1 MRFIIALSCALF
13 FSTAAQGSCY
23 AQLKQR
29 LPQAGTVIFGEM
41 HGSAE
46 IPKFFFDCAREFAAH
61 GESFRVF
68 LEFQASDNETVERF
82 MRGEIDDREL
92 IKAPHWS
99 RQDGRASLAMLD
111 LLRDLKAL
119 PGTRVGVFGFDRG
132 GREADREK
140 AMMEN
145 VLSAYSST
153 GYNLVLTGN
162 IHARLARGMPWNPD
176 LVPFARH
183 LQQKLPTLVSLNAR
197 YPAGSAWTCSPLC
210 EINPLESTDP
220 PHRRAGDADVI
231 FSNENPAYSGY
242 FRVGSI
248 SASRPVIEK

>member
-1 MRFIIALSCALF
+1 MKLITAALCAAF
-13 FSTAAQGSCY
+13 FSAGAQASCY

-29 LPQAGTVIFGEM
+29 LPQAGTVVFGEM

-46 IPKFFFDCAREFAAH
+46 IPKFFVDCAREFAAH
-61 GESFRVF
+61 KESLTVF
-68 LEFQASDNETVERF
+68 LEFQASENQTVERF

-111 LLRDLKAL
+111 VFRELKAL
-119 PGTRVGVFGFDRG
+119 PGPRIGVFGFDRSG
-132 GREADREK
+132 GEAGRDK
-140 AMMEN
+140 AMMAN
-145 VLSAYSST
+145 FLALYSPT

-176 LVPFARH
+176 FVPFAQH
-183 LQQKLPTLVSLNAR
+183 LQKKLANMVSLNVR
-197 YPAGSAWTCSPLC
+197 YPAGSSWTCSPLC
-210 EINPLESTDP
+210 EANPLEATDTKP
-220 PHRRAGDADVI
+220 RRAGDAEVM
-231 FSNENPAYSGY
+231 FSNADPAYNGY

-248 SASRPVIEK
+248 SASRPVIEQ